1 MQVTGANTTAATARS
16 RQDASPP
23 STPPA
28 SAPLVTK
35 PVRDTFEA
43 APPSKSSA
51 PRYEITQGHTLSKA
65 DLAQVSKT
73 NPELA
78 RSISEAQQTYAP
90 LLAKGAKLV
99 ATTSAGNGGKPVLTI
114 VPPSLANNTDPSKPY
129 QVQVHYHGMRGR
141 ASKPNAD
148 SPVPKR
154 IAESF
159 NQQPPTV
166 FVLPEWKQ
174 ENDWTNVKN
183 TGTTAADALQGV
195 QGQRARTTVSG
206 HSLGRAAIE
215 SAIRNNGL
223 VTDRLDVQDGFYKT
237 SAAGPQLVNQWMKQH
252 PQADVRVLLTTTA
265 MSDKRT
271 IQRQAPLPDR
281 IFVDLSREQDHYD
294 AELKPW

>member
-1 MQVTGANTTAATARS
+1 MHVTAAAS
-16 RQDASPP
+16 RFQ
-23 STPPA
+23 PA
-28 SAPLVTK
+28 
-35 PVRDTFEA
+35 A
-43 APPSKSSA
+43 APPP
-51 PRYEITQGHTLSKA
+51 PRYEITQGRKLSPA
-65 DLAQVSKT
+65 ELAQIART
-73 NPELA
+73 NPELS
-78 RSISEAQQTYAP
+78 RSIGEAQQTYASH
-90 LLAKGAKLV
+90 LAKGAKLI

-141 ASKPNAD
+141 ASQPNPS

-265 MSDKRT
+265 MSDQKT